1 LACHQYAVKNNPSF
15 IINIGAKRNVVDR
28 NMILKKERGFRRG
41 AGRGG
46 AASGEY
52 IGVMD

>member
-1 LACHQYAVKNNPSF
+1 
-15 IINIGAKRNVVDR
+15 
-28 NMILKKERGFRRG
+28 MILKKERGFRRG

-52 IGVMD
+52 MYRKHGLIK